1 MCSRAKSAAFQ
12 LCHCRSYQE
21 IVHDQLVIAPEPL
34 WKKLDDQGTLS
45 LPDESLE
52 SSDEETSQID
62 ALDSSIE
69 VKEEF
74 ETLFF

>member
-1 MCSRAKSAAFQ
+1 
-12 LCHCRSYQE
+12 
-21 IVHDQLVIAPEPL
+21 
-34 WKKLDDQGTLS
+34 

-52 SSDEETSQID
+52 SSDEEASQID